1 MNKNAIAKLNMYQA
15 VQQVLKANTASI
27 NTLARLDTEV
37 QNFNQMIARIEELNS
52 SLSVSTKGITNNN
65 TQLKL
70 TMVETLCKLS
80 RAAYVWA
87 KDEKDIPLMTL
98 FNVSKTDFTRLPDA
112 DCYAK
117 ANAVLT
123 PIETNARNLVNLN
136 IKPTDVTAARQLV
149 NAFQISL
156 GTTQSAVKN
165 KKNMVAETNS
175 LFKAADDSLAIIT
188 DLVVN
193 VINVPA
199 FTNILMA
206 TKVINEA
213 AVRKTGV
220 SIKVT
225 DAASNNPITTA
236 KAILEGS
243 TKTDKADQQGI
254 CEILQMRAG
263 QYTLRIEANG
273 YITQTIQAIIEQGK
287 ITQLQVSLNKA

>member
-1 MNKNAIAKLNMYQA
+1 MNKNSIAKLNMYQA
-15 VQQVLKANTASI
+15 VQQVLKTNAASV

-37 QNFNQMIARIEELNS
+37 QTFNQIIARIEELNS
-52 SLSVSTKGITNNN
+52 NLSVSTKGITTNN
-65 TQLKL
+65 TQLRF
-70 TMVETLCKLS
+70 TMVETLYRLS

-87 KDEKDIPLMTL
+87 KDEKNIPLMTL
-98 FNVSKTDFTRLPDA
+98 FDVSKSDFTRLPDA

-123 PIETNARNLVNLN
+123 PIETNVRNLVDLN

-165 KKNMVAETNS
+165 KKNMVAETNN

-199 FTNILMA
+199 FANILMA

-225 DAASNNPITTA
+225 DAATSSPVPNA
-236 KAILEGS
+236 KVFLEGS
-243 TKTDKADQQGI
+243 PKSNTADQQGTGQ
-254 CEILQMRAG
+254 ILQIRSG
-263 QYTLRIEANG
+263 EYTLRIEASG
-273 YITQTIQAIIEQGK
+273 YQSQRIQAVVEQGK

>member
-1 MNKNAIAKLNMYQA
+1 MNKNSIAKLNMYQA
-15 VQQVLKANTASI
+15 VQQVLKTNTASV
-27 NTLARLDTEV
+27 NLLARLDTEV
-37 QNFNQMIARIEELNS
+37 QHFNQILARIDELNS

-70 TMVETLCKLS
+70 TMTETLCKLA

-98 FNVSKTDFTRLPDA
+98 FNVTKTDFTRLPDA

-123 PIETNARNLVNLN
+123 PIETNARNLVDLN

-149 NAFQISL
+149 NAFQTSL

-175 LFKAADDSLAIIT
+175 LFKAADASLAIIT

-193 VINVPA
+193 AMNVPA
-199 FTNILMA
+199 FAGILIA

-225 DAASNNPITTA
+225 DAASNNPLTIA

-243 TKTDKADQQGI
+243 TKTDEADQQGI
-254 CEILQMRAG
+254 CEITKMRAG
-263 QYTLRIEANG
+263 QYTLRIEAGG
-273 YITQTIQAIIEQGK
+273 YITQSVQATVEQGK
-287 ITQLQVSLNKA
+287 ITQLQVSLIKA